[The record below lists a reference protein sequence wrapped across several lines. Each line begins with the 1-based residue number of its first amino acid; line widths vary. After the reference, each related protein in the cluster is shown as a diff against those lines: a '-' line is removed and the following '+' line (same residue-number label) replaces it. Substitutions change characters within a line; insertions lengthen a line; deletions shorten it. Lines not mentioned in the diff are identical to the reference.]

1 MSFRTFKIRRDPKW
15 AIGASHPTIRGLI
28 DYEQFCGVRGGASPQ
43 AASAVGGSEISPVQ
57 LKQRIDAGENL
68 FILDVRN
75 PNEYQICR
83 IPGTVLL
90 PLPELPSRF
99 AEVPKDRE
107 VIVHCKSGTRS
118 AKAIEFLK
126 SQGYTKLVNLMG
138 GIMAW
143 ADKVDPGMTRY

>member
-1 MSFRTFKIRRDPKW
+1 M
-15 AIGASHPTIRGLI
+15 
-28 DYEQFCGVRGGASPQ
+28 
-43 AASAVGGSEISPVQ
+43 
-57 LKQRIDAGENL
+57 
-68 FILDVRN
+68 LDVRN

-83 IPGTVLL
+83 IPGTVLV
-90 PLPELPSRF
+90 PLPELPARF

-107 VIVHCKSGTRS
+107 VIVHCKAGTRS

-126 SQGYTKLVNLMG
+126 SQGYKKLVNLTG